1 MPVIGL
7 SVLSSLWLTAVDAPV
22 TSVTVYSDRARVVR
36 TARVALSGTQRVELP
51 LLYGSV
57 DPASIRV
64 EAQGAEVTR
73 VDIRRVESEALPATE
88 ARRLVTELER
98 LDDQLAQVRV
108 EREAYTAQLTALG
121 QVRPSVTDED
131 LSS

>member
-7 SVLSSLWLTAVDAPV
+7 SALSALWLAAVDAPV

-51 LLYGSV
+51 PLFGTV

-64 EAQGAEVTR
+64 EAQGAEVMR
-73 VDIRRVESEALPATE
+73 VDIRSMESEALPATE

-98 LDDQLAQVRV
+98 LDDQLVQVRA
-108 EREAYTAQLTALG
+108 EREAYTTQLAALN
-121 QVRPSVTDED
+121 
-131 LSS
+131 